1 MNAGHCKECEDC
13 GEDRYLTGC
22 GGDEPGECRDCR
34 QCKDGDFERQSCTAH
49 TDRC

>member
-13 GEDRYLTGC
+13 GEERYLTRC

-34 QCKDGDFERQSCTAH
+34 QCKEGDFERQSCTAH